1 MLRRFVR
8 NPARGDSRRS
18 CFASC
23 RHKVSNKLAN
33 VRSERQ
39 TLNEDMETHILAL
52 PGDHSAAVGLLLWN
66 RGLNICVSSAPHS
79 CPPTLCSRLHPGIQ
93 LLVQLCG
100 KQMDLLL
107 RMCPGGGRC
116 HCHGHVPH
124 LQMTSKPASEF
135 HTLSYTSNY
144 FLSSPGQR
152 PDNNI

>member
-1 MLRRFVR
+1 MFMLRRFVR

-52 PGDHSAAVGLLLWN
+52 PGDHSAAVGLVLWN
-66 RGLNICVSSAPHS
+66 RGLNIRISSAPHS
-79 CPPTLCSRLHPGIQ
+79 CPPTLCSRLYPGIQ

-100 KQMDLLL
+100 KEMDLLL
-107 RMCPGGGRC
+107 RMCPGG
-116 HCHGHVPH
+116 GHVPH